1 MIKHKEMVLLWKN
14 YFEGPEEKP
23 VINRTI
29 QIHNLHLFSYARAV
43 AETANLGL
51 ASTATQDDVPQQT
64 LTALFHS
71 RNWLMD
77 TNHFDKYMKK

>member
-1 MIKHKEMVLLWKN
+1 MKD
-14 YFEGPEEKP
+14 GPEEKP
-23 VINRTI
+23 VISRTI
-29 QIHNLHLFSYARAV
+29 QIHILHLFTYARAA

-71 RNWLMD
+71 RNRLTD
-77 TNHFDKYMKK
+77 ANKLLVNKKLKT